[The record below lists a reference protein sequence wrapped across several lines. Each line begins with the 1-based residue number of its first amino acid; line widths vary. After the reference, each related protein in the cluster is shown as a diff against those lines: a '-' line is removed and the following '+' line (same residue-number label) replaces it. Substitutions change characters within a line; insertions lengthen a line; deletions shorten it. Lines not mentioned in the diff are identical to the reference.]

1 MEFSS
6 RRVSRRLELPAGCQS
21 IIQFLSLMAKR
32 LQLFFM
38 LKGLAYFRFQFTAI
52 LLRFSQIILIRCQAV
67 LEIPP
72 DVFQPANKW

>member
-1 MEFSS
+1 
-6 RRVSRRLELPAGCQS
+6 
-21 IIQFLSLMAKR
+21 MAKR